1 MRLLHPISRSL
12 SRLLTILVLV
22 AWLTQMGVLV
32 KRAYLEAGP
41 ASLAADLAQYGAGAQ
56 WKGVYYHGAKIGFF
70 ATQTKESGDGFEIRE
85 DGRLQLL
92 LLGMTSAARVQTI
105 VDVDRSFTLRAFSFS
120 LDPGTGKVEVSGRV
134 IGRNLELAIHNASG
148 TRRETRVLEEAP
160 ALSLNLARQLAL
172 NRLKVGARFQVPVFD
187 PATLRNSKMDIEV
200 LKREVLFIAGQP
212 LPVYRLETHFSG
224 LRAST
229 WMTELGEVVREESPM
244 GMIVVKETQAQAT
257 ALAVPGSVQ
266 VDLLRAAAV
275 VPRRSRF
282 RIDDPASVDVL
293 RVRLSGDDEL
303 LQNPD
308 LRGAGQSVDGNQV
321 EIRDGRLLFPGPL
334 DPERRKYLVAEPLI
348 ESDDP
353 AILAEAQKAVAGLV
367 TPRQRAERLTRY
379 VHALIEKRPT
389 VSIPSAVEV
398 LRTRVGDCNEHTALY
413 VALARAAGVPAR
425 VAVGLVHLLGAFYY
439 HAWAEVYLEEPPGRG
454 LWLPADPTLNQ
465 FPADATHIRLARGG
479 LDKQTIILGLLG
491 KLQLSIEQVTIRP
504 GYSPVLVGRAASDL
518 RPLEIELPKRTAGR
532 GCWARPAP

>member
-1 MRLLHPISRSL
+1 MRLLYPIPRRWSRA
-12 SRLLTILVLV
+12 LTIVIL
-22 AWLTQMGVLV
+22 AGWLTQMGALI
-32 KRAYLEAGP
+32 KRTYLQAGP

-56 WKGVYYHGAKIGFF
+56 WKGVYYRGAKIGFF
-70 ATQTKESGDGFEIRE
+70 ATQMKDTGDGFRIQE

-92 LLGMTSAARVQTI
+92 LLGMTSAARVQTT
-105 VDVDRSFTLRAFSFS
+105 VDVDRSFILRSFTFS

-134 IGRNLELAIHNASG
+134 VGRNLELSIRNASG
-148 TRRETRVLEEAP
+148 ARSETRTLAEAP
-160 ALSLNLARQLAL
+160 ALSLNLARQIAL
-172 NRLKVGARFQVPVFD
+172 QRLKVGARFQIAVFD
-187 PATLRNSKMDIEV
+187 PATLRNSDMDIEV
-200 LKREVLFIAGQP
+200 VKREVLFIAGQP
-212 LPVYRLETHFSG
+212 LPVYRLETRFSG
-224 LRAST
+224 LKAST

-244 GMIVVKETQAQAT
+244 GLIVVKESQAQAT

-293 RVRLSGDDEL
+293 RVRLSGDADL
-303 LQNPD
+303 LTNPD
-308 LRGAGQSVDGNQV
+308 LRGAGQRVDGDQI
-321 EIRDGRLLFPGPL
+321 EIQDGRLLSPGPI
-334 DPERRKYLVAEPLI
+334 DPERVKYLAPEPLI

-353 AILAEAQKAVAGLV
+353 AIRAEAQRAVAGLT
-367 TPRQRAERLTRY
+367 TPRQRAERLVRH

-389 VSIPSAVEV
+389 VGLPSATEV

-439 HAWAEVYLEEPPGRG
+439 HAWAEVYLEESPGRG

-465 FPADATHIRLARGG
+465 FPADATHIRFARGG
-479 LDKQTIILGLLG
+479 LDKQVLILGLLG
-491 KLQLSIEQVTIRP
+491 KLQLSIEQVTVRP

-518 RPLEIELPKRTAGR
+518 RPLEIELPKRAGDR
-532 GCWARPAP
+532 RCWSRPAP